1 MSFDH
6 IVEEREKAKEKFK
19 AKNSSKFKEY
29 ESIEDEY
36 IATTFT
42 SCEAGSDID
51 YDSDDKKPEALF
63 MTSIG
68 PVLVEAV

>member
-1 MSFDH
+1 MSFDY

-19 AKNSSKFKEY
+19 VKNSSKFKEY

-36 IATTFT
+36 IATAFT
-42 SCEAGSDID
+42 LCEAGSDID
-51 YDSDDKKPEALF
+51 YDSDNEKPEALF

-68 PVLVEAV
+68 LILVEAV